1 MDLYR
6 IVVLRKGFPVWD
18 GVSPVGTVLGAPFAL
33 RATPEQLAEIRKES
47 ENFIGSLPSLGR
59 VTHHVPSDEELAKG
73 FSLRTDYVVRTVWE
87 KDQLLVWFNQ
97 IFASKQKAIN
107 PAIAIVAKAYNI

>member
-18 GVSPVGTVLGAPFAL
+18 GVSPVSTVLGAPFAL
-33 RATPEQLAEIRKES
+33 RATPEQLAEIRKEYNTFY
-47 ENFIGSLPSLGR
+47 EGLPSLGR
-59 VTHHVPSDEELAKG
+59 VTNYVPSDEELAKG
-73 FSLRTDYVVRTVWE
+73 FGLRTEYIVRTVWE
-87 KDQLLVWFNQ
+87 KDQMLVWFNQ
-97 IFASKQKAIN
+97 IFASKLKAIN

>member
-18 GVSPVGTVLGAPFAL
+18 GVSPVSTVLGAPFAL
-33 RATPEQLAEIRKES
+33 RATPEQIAELRANS
-47 ENFIGSLPSLGR
+47 DAFMASLPTVGR
-59 VTHHVPSDEELAKG
+59 VTHHVPTDEELAKG
-73 FSLRTDYVVRTVWE
+73 FSLRTEYVVRSVWE
-87 KDQLLVWFNQ
+87 KDQMLVWFNQ
-97 IFASKQKAIN
+97 ILASKQKAIN